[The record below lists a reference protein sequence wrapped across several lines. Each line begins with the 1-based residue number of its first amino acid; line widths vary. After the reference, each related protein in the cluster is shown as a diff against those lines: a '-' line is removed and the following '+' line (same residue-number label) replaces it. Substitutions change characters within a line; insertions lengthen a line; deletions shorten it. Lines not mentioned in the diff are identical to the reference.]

1 MTKEEKI
8 LEILNNK
15 REIMVKNILY
25 GRGVDYKELLFEI
38 DEEIRKILG
47 DSNEY

>member
-1 MTKEEKI
+1 MNKEEKI

-15 REIMVKNILY
+15 REIMVKEILQ
-25 GRGVDYKELLFEI
+25 GISVDYKELLFEI

-47 DSNEY
+47 EE

>member
-15 REIMVKNILY
+15 REIMMKEIIY
-25 GRGVDYKELLFEI
+25 GISVNYKELLFEI
-38 DEEIRKILG
+38 DEEIRKLLG
-47 DSNEY
+47 DSNE